1 MMIDYKQ
8 SLIELIC
15 KQAEKKIAK
24 GKDYDYSSGDT
35 YLLVRYFEDTG
46 NIQIDMRIGYDWNTE
61 IKTNI
66 SGLKDFLERY
76 L

>member
-1 MMIDYKQ
+1 MVEYKK

-15 KQAEKKIAK
+15 KQAKKKIAK

-46 NIQIDMRIGYDWNTE
+46 NIQIDMRIGYDLNTE
-61 IKTNI
+61 ITTDI
-66 SGLKDFLERY
+66 SNLKRFLERY